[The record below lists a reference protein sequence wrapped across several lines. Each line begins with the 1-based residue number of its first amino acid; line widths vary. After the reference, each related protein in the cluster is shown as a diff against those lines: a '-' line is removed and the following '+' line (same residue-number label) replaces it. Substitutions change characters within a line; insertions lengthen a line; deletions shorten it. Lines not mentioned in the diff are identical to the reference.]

1 MLPAPRPTREEV
13 HVSSFEFRAV
23 IVMHVIQSVK
33 EERSEVTRREHCLG
47 DYTRDNNDNAL
58 FGTYLLLLRT
68 TTNVN
73 ERQQTNVNATPWIE
87 IKIETWAIT
96 LRVHHHS
103 KLLIRN
109 FPETHHRP
117 PSLP

>member
-1 MLPAPRPTREEV
+1 
-13 HVSSFEFRAV
+13 
-23 IVMHVIQSVK
+23 MHVIRSVK
-33 EERSEVTRREHCLG
+33 EERSEVTLREHCLG
-47 DYTRDNNDNAL
+47 DYTRDNNYYTRDNNYNAL
-58 FGTYLLLLRT
+58 FGTYLLLRT

-73 ERQQTNVNATPWIE
+73 ERQQTNVNTTPWIE
-87 IKIETWAIT
+87 TKIETWAIT